1 MRNSTKAANKR
12 LCIIISMF
20 IYVTLLLMP
29 QPAGAFSDQIIQ
41 KGATGDDVVEL
52 QARLQWIGFYDGN
65 IDGVFGWGTY
75 WAVRNYQQE
84 FGMEVTGLVGENTKA
99 MLERSTEFDKE
110 WVHQMI
116 REGRKFTYYGGTPL
130 DIQKGPKGSRDKKGD
145 LGAQQGGTVE
155 KAPVEDQPDQDTG
168 QAPQEGTPQGTPDQV
183 EQEQPEPQQPAE
195 EQPAPEQA
203 PQQPEEAPQED
214 PPAEQAP
221 QETPEVPV
229 PEEEEVVEQDDDIDV
244 QSAINVPNGFSDNDI
259 RIMAQAV
266 NGEARGEPFVGQVAV
281 AAVILNR
288 VNSPLFPNTVT
299 GVIFEP
305 GAFCAV
311 ADGQIWLEPNETSR
325 KAVLDA
331 INGQDPTGNALYFFN
346 PATATSSWI
355 WSRPQ
360 TKQIGK
366 HIFAK

>member
-1 MRNSTKAANKR
+1 MKNSTRATKKR

-20 IYVTLLLMP
+20 IYVTLLLP
-29 QPAGAFSDQIIQ
+29 QPADAFSDQVIQ

-52 QARLQWIGFYDGN
+52 QARLQWIGFYNGN

-75 WAVRNYQQE
+75 WAVRNYQSE
-84 FGMEVTGLVGENTKA
+84 FGMDVTGLVGEKTKA
-99 MLERSTEFDKE
+99 MLERSTEYDKE
-110 WVHQMI
+110 WVHRMI

-130 DIQKGPKGSRDKKGD
+130 DIQQGPKGSRDKQQHSQPGGEQKAPG
-145 LGAQQGGTVE
+145 GQQGKGSQAPPAE
-155 KAPVEDQPDQDTG
+155 RGQQGEIQQPDGQQQPVEG
-168 QAPQEGTPQGTPDQV
+168 ETPQQE
-183 EQEQPEPQQPAE
+183 EQPQQQGEIQPEPDQPGA
-195 EQPAPEQA
+195 EQPPTQ
-203 PQQPEEAPQED
+203 EAE
-214 PPAEQAP
+214 
-221 QETPEVPV
+221 EVPV

-244 QSAINVPNGFSDNDI
+244 QSAINVPDGFSDNDI

-266 NGEARGEPFVGQVAV
+266 NGESRGEPFVGQVAV
-281 AAVILNR
+281 AAVIINR
-288 VNSPLFPNTVT
+288 VNSPLFPNTVN

-346 PATATSSWI
+346 PSTATSRWI